1 MFSDI
6 FKMIKTNF
14 FQFILMI
21 ISITSLLIVLNF
33 FIFSYKIFDDFS
45 ENVKSKLWFY
55 FYIKDTYWSWQ
66 RTTPLL
72 LEMISELKD
81 KWIKVKYISK
91 EQALEFFK
99 FNLPEVVNAFKKYW
113 IKNPLPDTVY
123 VNVDNKKQYD
133 IVKDIVS
140 KYKNILLNFEDI
152 WSKET
157 FVKQQQR
164 VKKIINLLNFIKT
177 NIFYFVIV
185 SVFTVVFI
193 ILLMVKIDFYQFYK
207 QIEVQ
212 KLIWASFLQMKIP
225 FLVKSWILLFFS
237 FVFSFLI
244 ELYVILF
251 YKDYIKQIFNVNI
264 LQLIKQYNQFIGYVW
279 WMEVVGLYFLV
290 SIFSFILLGYMI
302 RRV

>member
-1 MFSDI
+1 MFTDV